1 MGVIDATLKLVMVMV
16 VVVVMMMM
24 TTMMTMTT
32 MTMMGIIMMMM
43 MMMMMMMLLLIK
55 NEVGVLQFNRPM
67 SIYLNLYLALEGL
80 GNETKEIVLR
90 LSNDNA
96 FLLVYSPEPQCQ
108 V

>member
-1 MGVIDATLKLVMVMV
+1 MGVFDATLKLVMVMV

-32 MTMMGIIMMMM
+32 MTMIGIIMMMM
-43 MMMMMMMLLLIK
+43 MMMMMMLLIK
-55 NEVGVLQFNRPM
+55 KEVCVLQFNRPM

-96 FLLVYSPEPQCQ
+96 FLLVYFPEPQCQ

>member
-1 MGVIDATLKLVMVMV
+1 MGVFDATLKLVMVMV

-24 TTMMTMTT
+24 TTMMMTTT
-32 MTMMGIIMMMM
+32 MTMMG
-43 MMMMMMMLLLIK
+43 MMLMLLIK
-55 NEVGVLQFNRPM
+55 KEVCVLQFNRPM

>member
-1 MGVIDATLKLVMVMV
+1 MGVFDATLKLVMVMV
-16 VVVVMMMM
+16 VVVVIMMM

-32 MTMMGIIMMMM
+32 MTMIGIIIMMMM
-43 MMMMMMMLLLIK
+43 MMMMMLLIK
-55 NEVGVLQFNRPM
+55 KEVCVLQFNRPM

>member
-32 MTMMGIIMMMM
+32 MTMMGIIMM

>member
-1 MGVIDATLKLVMVMV
+1 MGVFDATLKLVMVMV

-32 MTMMGIIMMMM
+32 MTMIGIIMMMM
-43 MMMMMMMLLLIK
+43 MMMMMMLLIK
-55 NEVGVLQFNRPM
+55 KEVCVLQFNRPM
-67 SIYLNLYLALEGL
+67 SIYLNFYLALEGL

-96 FLLVYSPEPQCQ
+96 FLLVYFPEPQCQ

>member
-1 MGVIDATLKLVMVMV
+1 
-16 VVVVMMMM
+16 
-24 TTMMTMTT
+24 
-32 MTMMGIIMMMM
+32 
-43 MMMMMMMLLLIK
+43 MMMMMLLIK
-55 NEVGVLQFNRPM
+55 KEVCVLQFNRQM

-108 V
+108 VWILKLYQFGRFNVSLWRLD

>member
-1 MGVIDATLKLVMVMV
+1 MGVFDATLKLVMVMV

-24 TTMMTMTT
+24 TAMMTMTT
-32 MTMMGIIMMMM
+32 MTMIGIIIMMMM
-43 MMMMMMMLLLIK
+43 MMMMMLLIK
-55 NEVGVLQFNRPM
+55 KEVCVLQFNRPM

>member
-1 MGVIDATLKLVMVMV
+1 MGVFDATLKLVMVMV

-32 MTMMGIIMMMM
+32 MTMIGIIMMMM
-43 MMMMMMMLLLIK
+43 MMMMLLIK
-55 NEVGVLQFNRPM
+55 KELCVLQFNRPM

-108 V
+108 E

>member
-1 MGVIDATLKLVMVMV
+1 MGVFDATLKLVMVMV

-32 MTMMGIIMMMM
+32 MTMIGIIIMMMM
-43 MMMMMMMLLLIK
+43 MMMMMLLIK
-55 NEVGVLQFNRPM
+55 KEVCVLQFNRPM
-67 SIYLNLYLALEGL
+67 SIYLNLHLALEGL

>member
-1 MGVIDATLKLVMVMV
+1 MGVFDATLKLVMVMV

-32 MTMMGIIMMMM
+32 MTMIGIIMMMM
-43 MMMMMMMLLLIK
+43 MMMMMLLIK
-55 NEVGVLQFNRPM
+55 KEVCVLQFNRPM

-96 FLLVYSPEPQCQ
+96 FLLVYFPEPYEIF
-108 V
+108 

>member
-1 MGVIDATLKLVMVMV
+1 MGVFDATLKLVMVML

-32 MTMMGIIMMMM
+32 MTMIGIIMMMM
-43 MMMMMMMLLLIK
+43 MMMMMMMLLIK
-55 NEVGVLQFNRPM
+55 KEVCVLQFNRPM

>member
-24 TTMMTMTT
+24 TAMMTMTT
-32 MTMMGIIMMMM
+32 MTMIGIIIMMMM
-43 MMMMMMMLLLIK
+43 MMMMMLLIK
-55 NEVGVLQFNRPM
+55 KEVCVLQFNRPM

>member
-1 MGVIDATLKLVMVMV
+1 MGVFDATLKLVMVMV
-16 VVVVMMMM
+16 VVVVMMIM

-32 MTMMGIIMMMM
+32 MTMIGIIMMMM
-43 MMMMMMMLLLIK
+43 MMMMMMLLIK
-55 NEVGVLQFNRPM
+55 KEVCVLQFNRPM

>member
-1 MGVIDATLKLVMVMV
+1 MGVFDATLKLVMVMV

-32 MTMMGIIMMMM
+32 MTMIGIIMMMM
-43 MMMMMMMLLLIK
+43 MMMMMLLIK
-55 NEVGVLQFNRPM
+55 KEVCVLQFNRPM

>member
-24 TTMMTMTT
+24 TTMMMTTT

-43 MMMMMMMLLLIK
+43 MVMMLMLLIK
-55 NEVGVLQFNRPM
+55 KEVCVLQFNRPM

>member
-1 MGVIDATLKLVMVMV
+1 MGVFDATLKLVMVMV

-32 MTMMGIIMMMM
+32 MTMIGIIIMMMM
-43 MMMMMMMLLLIK
+43 MLLIK
-55 NEVGVLQFNRPM
+55 KEVCVLQFNRPM
-67 SIYLNLYLALEGL
+67 SIYLNLHLALEGL

>member
-16 VVVVMMMM
+16 VVVVMMIM

-32 MTMMGIIMMMM
+32 MTMIGIIMMMM
-43 MMMMMMMLLLIK
+43 MMMMMMLLIK
-55 NEVGVLQFNRPM
+55 KEVCVLQFNRPM

>member
-1 MGVIDATLKLVMVMV
+1 MGVFDATLKLVMVMV

-43 MMMMMMMLLLIK
+43 MMMMMMMLIK
-55 NEVGVLQFNRPM
+55 KEVCVLQFNRPM

>member
-1 MGVIDATLKLVMVMV
+1 MGVFDATLKLVMVMV

-32 MTMMGIIMMMM
+32 MTIIGIIMMMM
-43 MMMMMMMLLLIK
+43 MMMLLIK
-55 NEVGVLQFNRPM
+55 KEVCVLQFNRPM

-96 FLLVYSPEPQCQ
+96 FLLVYFPEPQCQ

>member
-32 MTMMGIIMMMM
+32 MTMIGIIMMMM
-43 MMMMMMMLLLIK
+43 MMMMMMLLIK
-55 NEVGVLQFNRPM
+55 KEVCVLQFNRPM

>member
-1 MGVIDATLKLVMVMV
+1 MGVFDATLKLVMVMV

-32 MTMMGIIMMMM
+32 MTMIGIIIMMMM
-43 MMMMMMMLLLIK
+43 MMMMMLLIK
-55 NEVGVLQFNRPM
+55 KEVCVLQFNRPM

>member
-1 MGVIDATLKLVMVMV
+1 MGVFDATLKLVMVMV

-24 TTMMTMTT
+24 TAMMTMTT
-32 MTMMGIIMMMM
+32 MTMIGIIIMMMM
-43 MMMMMMMLLLIK
+43 MMMMMLLIK
-55 NEVGVLQFNRPM
+55 KEVSVLQFNRPM

>member
-1 MGVIDATLKLVMVMV
+1 MGVFDATLKLVMVMV

-32 MTMMGIIMMMM
+32 MTMIGIIMMMM
-43 MMMMMMMLLLIK
+43 MMMMMMLLIK
-55 NEVGVLQFNRPM
+55 KEVCVLQFNRPM

-96 FLLVYSPEPQCQ
+96 FLLVYLPEPQCQ

>member
-24 TTMMTMTT
+24 TTMMMTTT

-43 MMMMMMMLLLIK
+43 MVMVMMLLIK
-55 NEVGVLQFNRPM
+55 KEVCVLQFNRPM
-67 SIYLNLYLALEGL
+67 SISLNSYLAPEGL

-90 LSNDNA
+90 LTNG
-96 FLLVYSPEPQCQ
+96 
-108 V
+108 

>member
-32 MTMMGIIMMMM
+32 MTMIGIIMMM

>member
-43 MMMMMMMLLLIK
+43 MMMMMMLLIK
-55 NEVGVLQFNRPM
+55 KEVCVLQFNRPM

>member
-1 MGVIDATLKLVMVMV
+1 MGVFDATLKLVMVMV

-24 TTMMTMTT
+24 TAMMTMTT
-32 MTMMGIIMMMM
+32 MTMIGIIIMMMM
-43 MMMMMMMLLLIK
+43 MMMMMMLLIK
-55 NEVGVLQFNRPM
+55 KEVSVLQFNRPM

>member
-43 MMMMMMMLLLIK
+43 MMMMMMLLLIK

-67 SIYLNLYLALEGL
+67 SIYLSLYLALEGL

>member
-16 VVVVMMMM
+16 VVVVMIMM

-32 MTMMGIIMMMM
+32 MTMMGIIMM

>member
-1 MGVIDATLKLVMVMV
+1 
-16 VVVVMMMM
+16 MMMM

-32 MTMMGIIMMMM
+32 MTMMGIIM

>member
-1 MGVIDATLKLVMVMV
+1 MGVFDATLKLVMVMV

-32 MTMMGIIMMMM
+32 MTMIGIIRMM
-43 MMMMMMMLLLIK
+43 MMMMMMMLLIK
-55 NEVGVLQFNRPM
+55 KEVCVLQFNRPM

>member
-1 MGVIDATLKLVMVMV
+1 MGVFDATLKLVMVMV

-32 MTMMGIIMMMM
+32 MTMIGIIIMM
-43 MMMMMMMLLLIK
+43 MMMMMMMLLLK
-55 NEVGVLQFNRPM
+55 KEVCVLQFNRPM

>member
-24 TTMMTMTT
+24 TTMMMTTT

-43 MMMMMMMLLLIK
+43 MMLLIK
-55 NEVGVLQFNRPM
+55 KEVCVLQFTTPM
-67 SIYLNLYLALEGL
+67 SIYLNSYLAPEGL

-90 LSNDNA
+90 LSNG
-96 FLLVYSPEPQCQ
+96 
-108 V
+108 

>member
-1 MGVIDATLKLVMVMV
+1 MGVFDATLKLVMVMV

-24 TTMMTMTT
+24 TAMMTMTT
-32 MTMMGIIMMMM
+32 MTMIGIIIMMMM
-43 MMMMMMMLLLIK
+43 MMMMMLLIK